1 MVSVNRPNQ
10 AMQRTASQPAIFF
23 LREAII
29 GVMSLFLS
37 CRSFDLLE
45 GLDYALLL
53 GQIQS
58 EGKRSTDRKNKDMTP
73 YSLFPTITIR
83 QRTNTPAR
91 SRDTSKSKGLRS
103 GLRPHLMA
111 FAKNWRKKVSS

>member
-1 MVSVNRPNQ
+1 
-10 AMQRTASQPAIFF
+10 
-23 LREAII
+23 
-29 GVMSLFLS
+29 MSLFLS

-73 YSLFPTITIR
+73 IIAAIGWLGLLVANGSIAPLDD
-83 QRTNTPAR
+83 RTLQTR
-91 SRDTSKSKGLRS
+91 
-103 GLRPHLMA
+103 
-111 FAKNWRKKVSS
+111 